1 MDRSR
6 RDASDATRLPSVSS
20 SRALERRPNLASREI
35 ASRRV
40 ASPRRFDR
48 ASLCRVV
55 ARVDVPRVDAA
66 AAAGRFERR
75 PRDRDGAGDLVL
87 KRS

>member
-48 ASLCRVV
+48 ASRAASSRAWTCRASTRRRPPVV
-55 ARVDVPRVDAA
+55 SNDDRAIATARVTAY
-66 AAAGRFERR
+66 
-75 PRDRDGAGDLVL
+75 
-87 KRS
+87 